1 MGGAKAVPQ
10 HLHIVGVCGTAM
22 AAIALLAR
30 DSGWTVTGS
39 DTGVYPPMSDVL
51 AAAGIAVQ
59 PFAVNNLDPVPDLCL
74 VGNAISRGNVEIEAI
89 LQQGLRYSS
98 GAAFVGDYILPQR
111 HAVVVA
117 ATHGKTSTSSMLAH
131 VLQQAGREP
140 GFMIGGVPE
149 DFDSGARLG
158 EKQAPFVLEGDEYD
172 TALFDKR
179 SKFLHYHARTL
190 LLNNLEYDHADIFPD
205 LEAIKTQF
213 SYLLRTVPSNG
224 CIVLNA
230 DDQHLADVV
239 QRGCWTPCVRYGQR
253 DSGNDALWQ
262 WRAERDDGSAF
273 TLWYMGEEVCRI
285 HWRMIGVH
293 QVANACAVAAAAHSM
308 GVAVDDIAN
317 ALTSF
322 SGVRRRMT
330 LVNTVAGVRVFD
342 DFAHHPTA
350 IQGMVTAA
358 KAAMQTD
365 GRLWVILEP
374 RSNTMRSRVHQQRLE
389 RCFDAAD
396 CVLCLPPAAR
406 GQAAD
411 QLLDTVQLCLGIGSN
426 RAKPVVDY
434 AALIEQIQSD
444 ICSGDDVLI
453 LSNGG
458 VEALHQSL
466 FSLLSV

>member
-1 MGGAKAVPQ
+1 MDDAQTVPQ

-30 DSGWTVTGS
+30 DRGWRVTGS
-39 DTGVYPPMSDVL
+39 DAAVYPPMSEVL
-51 AAAGIAVQ
+51 ATAGIVVQ
-59 PFAVNNLDPVPDLCL
+59 PFAVANLEPAPDLCL

-89 LQQGLRYSS
+89 LQQGLPYSS

-131 VLQQAGREP
+131 VLQQAGLEP

-149 DFDSGARLG
+149 DFGSGARLG
-158 EKQAPFVLEGDEYD
+158 GKHAPFVLEGDEYD

-190 LLNNLEYDHADIFPD
+190 ILNNLEYDHADIFPD

-213 SYLLRTVPSNG
+213 SHLLRTVPSNG

-230 DDQHLADVV
+230 DDEHLADVV
-239 QRGCWTPCVRYGQR
+239 QRGCWTPCVAYAERGSTHAAR
-253 DSGNDALWQ
+253 WQ
-262 WRAERDDGSAF
+262 WRADCADGSAF
-273 TLWYMGEEVCRI
+273 TLWLDDAVACRI

-293 QVANACAVAAAAHSM
+293 QVANACAVTAAAHSM
-308 GVAVDDIAN
+308 GVAVDVIAD
-317 ALTSF
+317 ALSSF

-330 LVNTVAGVRVFD
+330 LVKTVAGVRIFD

-350 IQGMVTAA
+350 IRGVVTAA
-358 KAAMQTD
+358 KAAMTTG
-365 GRLWVILEP
+365 GRLWVVLEP
-374 RSNTMRSRVHQQRLE
+374 RSNTMRSRIHQQRLVD
-389 RCFDAAD
+389 CFDAAD
-396 CVLCLPPAAR
+396 RVLCLAPAAR
-406 GQAAD
+406 GQTAD
-411 QLLDTVQLCLGIGSN
+411 QLLDTVQLCAAIGAN
-426 RAKPVVDY
+426 KAQAVADHD
-434 AALIEQIQSD
+434 ALIAHMQGD
-444 ICSGDDVLI
+444 IRSGDDILI

-458 VEALHQSL
+458 VEALHQRL
-466 FSLLSV
+466 FTLLSM

>member
-1 MGGAKAVPQ
+1 MEGAKPVPQ
-10 HLHIVGVCGTAM
+10 HLHIVGICGTAM

-30 DSGWTVTGS
+30 DSGWAVTGS
-39 DTGVYPPMSDVL
+39 DAGIYPPMSDVL
-51 AAAGIAVQ
+51 AAAGIVVQ
-59 PFAVNNLDPVPDLCL
+59 PFAAANLDPAPDLCL

-98 GAAFVGDYILPQR
+98 GAAFVGDYIVLQR

-117 ATHGKTSTSSMLAH
+117 ATHGKTSTSSMMAY
-131 VLQQAGREP
+131 VLQQAGLEP

-158 EKQAPFVLEGDEYD
+158 GKLAPFVLEGDEYD

-190 LLNNLEYDHADIFPD
+190 MLNNLEYDHADIFPD

-213 SYLLRTVPSNG
+213 SHLLRTVPSNG

-230 DDQHLADVV
+230 DDEHVVDVV
-239 QRGCWTPCVRYGQR
+239 QRGCWTPCVHYAQR

-262 WRAERDDGSAF
+262 WRAEREDGSAF
-273 TLWYMGEEVCRI
+273 TLWYLGVQVCRI

-308 GVAVDDIAN
+308 GVPVDDIGK

-330 LVNTVAGVRVFD
+330 LVNTVAGVRIFD

-358 KAAMQTD
+358 KAAMISG

-374 RSNTMRSRVHQQRLE
+374 RSNTMRSRIHQQRLE
-389 RCFDAAD
+389 GCFDAAD
-396 CVLCLPPAAR
+396 GVLCLPPASR
-406 GQAAD
+406 GQTPD
-411 QLLDTVQLCLGIGSN
+411 QLLDTMRLCRGIGAN
-426 RAKPVVDY
+426 KAVPVADY
-434 AALIEQIQSD
+434 AALVAHMQGD
-444 ICSGDDVLI
+444 VRDGDDVLI